1 MAELTGKAV
10 SELPAA
16 TTIGDSDLLALS
28 QSGASKKIT
37 PPILLTGVMKSRS
50 SITTAPSSVDE
61 IMSYLQG
68 VYRVGISGSQSI
80 FPANYGLLEI
90 IICDSYG
97 MARFTQINSSMSKI
111 WTRLWNRNDNTW
123 YDSTWINVVGVY
135 TPINSTINFRSNV
148 SSTSSFETCQ
158 TENGVAVL
166 KLFLTSSTDIASAD
180 VVIASGLPR
189 PSKQFQIIANSTDGV
204 VYRFVVNT
212 SGELH
217 KWYGNAMPSGTNF
230 AIDTTYF
237 TA

>member
-28 QSGASKKIT
+28 QGGASKKIT

-50 SITTAPSSVDE
+50 AITTAPSSADA
-61 IMSYLQG
+61 IMSYLPG
-68 VYRVGISGSQSI
+68 VYRVGISGSQSV

-90 IICDSYG
+90 IISDSYG
-97 MARFTQINSSMSKI
+97 LARFTQVNSSTSKI
-111 WTRLWNRNDNTW
+111 WTRSWNRSTSNW
-123 YDSTWINVVGVY
+123 YDSGWINVVGAQ
-135 TPINSTINFRSNV
+135 TPVSSTISFRNNV
-148 SSTSSFETCQ
+148 SSNSSFETCQ
-158 TENGVAVL
+158 TENGVAVV
-166 KLFLTSSTDIASAD
+166 KLFLTASSDIASAD
-180 VVIASGLPR
+180 VIVASGLPH
-189 PSKQFQIIANSTDGV
+189 PSKQFQIITNSTDGD
-204 VYRFVVNT
+204 VYRFVLNT

-217 KWYGNAMPSGTNF
+217 KWYGNSMPSGTNF

>member
-28 QSGASKKIT
+28 QDGASKKIT

-50 SITTAPSSVDE
+50 SITTAPSSVDA
-61 IMSYLQG
+61 IMSYLPG
-68 VYRVGISGSQSI
+68 AYRVGISGSQSV

-90 IICDSYG
+90 IIGDSYG
-97 MARFTQINSSMSKI
+97 LARFTEVNSSTSKI
-111 WTRLWNRNDNTW
+111 WTRLWNRSTSTW
-123 YDSTWINVVGVY
+123 YNSGWINVVGAQ
-135 TPINSTINFRSNV
+135 TPVSSTISFRNNV
-148 SSTSSFETCQ
+148 SSYSSFETCQ
-158 TENGVAVL
+158 TENGVAVV
-166 KLFLTSSTDIASAD
+166 KLFLTASSDIASAD
-180 VVIASGLPR
+180 VIVASGLPH
-189 PSKQFQIIANSTDGV
+189 PSKQFQIITNSTDGD
-204 VYRFVVNT
+204 VYRFVLNT

-217 KWYGNAMPSGTNF
+217 KWYGNSMPSGTNF